1 MPRKND
7 SKALKIANQINFEIK
22 NTIINRMEE
31 LSLTHEQLA
40 EKMKKSSS
48 NVSVLLTQ
56 DNILSIPTIVEF
68 CLALGIDIAVL
79 FGKRASRVKI
89 VKKREQGV

>member
-48 NVSVLLTQ
+48 NVSVLQRSDRLCQ
-56 DNILSIPTIVEF
+56 KVCSSNNPGHF
-68 CLALGIDIAVL
+68 Y
-79 FGKRASRVKI
+79 
-89 VKKREQGV
+89 

>member
-79 FGKRASRVKI
+79 FGKRTSRVKI

>member
-40 EKMKKSSS
+40 EKMKK
-48 NVSVLLTQ
+48 
-56 DNILSIPTIVEF
+56 
-68 CLALGIDIAVL
+68 
-79 FGKRASRVKI
+79 K
-89 VKKREQGV
+89 